1 MSKPFHVYLDLDVRN
16 DDILAGVPPAL
27 SFEETRTQPFLEGDA
42 SDYFCA
48 IARFTLQPSNSLPV
62 LIPVIDTNQGVP
74 SPSVNQTVY
83 KISFYEQADPNN
95 PSATRQLITQNIV
108 FVPENRTIATPKPP
122 SGVQDTSSEY
132 YHLHSYKS
140 FINMINTTL
149 RSLYSLLPL
158 VIGHYNPPYI
168 EWDNASCTATLYAD
182 TYFFDLNGN
191 MNAFTGTSGRD
202 RKFEIYFNSRL
213 YQLFSTLP
221 STYTNATGDLNY
233 RLDIFGDAS
242 NTTKLPVN
250 DTNGGSMYNVA
261 LSQEISTVAVWSPI
275 ESIVFTSTSLPI
287 HPSLSS
293 IPRVITSGNTS
304 VMGSGQPNILNI
316 LTDFQVAVSGT
327 NQYRPEI
334 SYVPQGEYRLVDMFS
349 NSNLSR
355 IDLQVY
361 WRDKT
366 GELHRILLYPGCSA
380 SVKLLFRHKGFYLGA
395 D

>member
-16 DDILAGVPPAL
+16 DDILSGVPPAL
-27 SFEETRTQPFLEGDA
+27 SFEETRTQPFLDGDA

-62 LIPVIDTNQGVP
+62 LIPIIDTNQGVP
-74 SPSVNQTVY
+74 SPSVNQTIY
-83 KISFYEQADPNN
+83 KISFWEQAGPVT
-95 PSATRQLITQNIV
+95 PTAGRQIYTQNIV
-108 FVPENRTIATPKPP
+108 FVPENRTIAIPRPP
-122 SGVQDTSSEY
+122 VGVQDTSSEY
-132 YHLHSYKS
+132 YYLHSYKS
-140 FINMINTTL
+140 FVNMINTTL
-149 RSLYSLLPL
+149 RSLYSSLPL
-158 VIGHYNPPYI
+158 VIGHYSPPYV

-182 TYFFDLNGN
+182 TYYFDLNGN
-191 MNAFTGTSGRD
+191 MNAFTGSGGRD

-221 STYTNATGDLNY
+221 ATYTSATGDLNY

-242 NTTKLPVN
+242 NTTKLPLN
-250 DTNGGSMYNVA
+250 DTNGGSMYNIA
-261 LSQEISTVAVWSPI
+261 LSQEISTIAVWSPI

-293 IPRVITSGNTS
+293 IPRVLTSGNTS
-304 VMGSGQPNILNI
+304 VMGSGQPNLLNI
-316 LTDFQVAVSGT
+316 LTDFQVAVSGS

-334 SYVPQGEYRLVDMFS
+334 SYVPQGEYRLVDMYT

-361 WRDKT
+361 WRDKA

>member
-74 SPSVNQTVY
+74 SPSINQTVY

-108 FVPENRTIATPKPP
+108 FVPENRTIATPNPP

-250 DTNGGSMYNVA
+250 DTNGGSMYSVA

-334 SYVPQGEYRLVDMFS
+334 TYVPQGEYRLVDMFS

-366 GELHRILLYPGCSA
+366 GELHRLLLYPGCSA

>member
-16 DDILAGVPPAL
+16 DDVLAGVPPAL
-27 SFEETRTQPFLEGDA
+27 SFEETRTQPFLDGDS

-48 IARFTLQPSNSLPV
+48 IARFTLQTSNSLPV
-62 LIPVIDTNQGVP
+62 LIPIIDTNQGVA
-74 SPSVNQTVY
+74 SPSVNKTIY
-83 KISFYEQADPNN
+83 KISFYEQADPTTPTADRLLYTLN
-95 PSATRQLITQNIV
+95 IT
-108 FVPENRTIATPKPP
+108 FVPEDKTIANPAPP
-122 SGVQDTSSEY
+122 SGVQDMSSEY
-132 YHLHSYKS
+132 YYIHSYKS

-149 RSLYSLLPL
+149 RSLYTSLPL
-158 VIGHYNPPYI
+158 VAGHFNPPYL
-168 EWDNASCTATLYAD
+168 EWDNTSCVATLYAD
-182 TYFFDLNGN
+182 TYYFDLNGN
-191 MNAFTGTSGRD
+191 MNSFTGLAGRS

-221 STYTNATGDLNY
+221 ATYTNATGDLNY

-242 NTTKLPVN
+242 NTSKLPVN
-250 DTNGGSMYNVA
+250 DANGNDMYNVA

-275 ESIVFTSTSLPI
+275 ESIVFTSNSLPI
-287 HPSLSS
+287 HPSLSA
-293 IPRVITSGNTS
+293 IPRVITSGNPS

-316 LTDFQVAVSGT
+316 LTDFQLAVSGS
-327 NQYRPEI
+327 NQFRPEI

-349 NSNLSR
+349 NSNLNR

-366 GELHRILLYPGCSA
+366 GLLHRILLYPGCSA
-380 SVKLLFRHKGFYLGA
+380 SVKILFRHKGFYLGA

>member
-74 SPSVNQTVY
+74 SPSINQTVY

-108 FVPENRTIATPKPP
+108 FVPENRTIATPQPP

-250 DTNGGSMYNVA
+250 DTNGGSMYSVA